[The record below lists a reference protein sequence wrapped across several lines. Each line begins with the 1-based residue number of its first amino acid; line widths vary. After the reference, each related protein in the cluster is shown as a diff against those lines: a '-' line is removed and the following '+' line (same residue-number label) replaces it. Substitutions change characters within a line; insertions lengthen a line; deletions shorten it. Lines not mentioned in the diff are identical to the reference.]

1 MKDSCSVHSLVYS
14 EDVPS
19 RYQATLAFG
28 IFKRKFY
35 LLIHTPEFD
44 LKTQAKIVAAL
55 AVIFNFIRIH
65 DPEDINVEQFDARA
79 ERAHRAPRDD
89 VYEVPVVEELGGFVS
104 TVEKDEADS
113 RRDGI
118 AERMW
123 ADYKE
128 YLQNGGDEEEVD
140 YDELYM

>member
-1 MKDSCSVHSLVYS
+1 M
-14 EDVPS
+14 
-19 RYQATLAFG
+19 
-28 IFKRKFY
+28 
-35 LLIHTPEFD
+35 
-44 LKTQAKIVAAL
+44 
-55 AVIFNFIRIH
+55 
-65 DPEDINVEQFDARA
+65 
-79 ERAHRAPRDD
+79 
-89 VYEVPVVEELGGFVS
+89 VEELGGFVS